1 MPSTKNILVINGH
14 PDQNSLTQG
23 LVNAYIDGAK
33 QHGHKVQLLNLRELD
48 FNPIGHHYVAT
59 SSPLEAD
66 LENAQTLIKQAEHL
80 AVFYPIW
87 WGGMPAL
94 LKGFFDRSLTSG
106 FAFRYSEKGIPQKL
120 LAGRTVDIFNTTDT
134 PSWLHW
140 LLLKG
145 DKLQAKRNIF
155 EFCGIKVKHHIRFG
169 SVIQS
174 DARQREAW
182 LQKVVRF
189 AKS

>member
-1 MPSTKNILVINGH
+1 MSSTKTILVINGH

-23 LVNAYIDGAK
+23 LVNAYVDAAK
-33 QHGHKVQLLNLRELD
+33 QQGHKVQLLNLRSLD
-48 FNPIGHHYVAT
+48 FNPIGHHYAINT
-59 SSPLEAD
+59 PLEPD
-66 LENAQTLIKQAEHL
+66 LESAQRLIKQAQHL

-94 LKGFFDRSLTSG
+94 LKGFFDRALTPG

-120 LAGRTVDIFNTTDT
+120 LIGRTVEIFNTTDT
-134 PSWLHW
+134 PGWLHW

-155 EFCGIKVKHHIRFG
+155 EFCGIKVKRHVRFG
-169 SVIQS
+169 SVFQS
-174 DARQREAW
+174 DDALRDKW
-182 LQKVVRF
+182 LKRVMRLAQ
-189 AKS
+189 S